1 MHNVTVID
9 ARARERVA
17 AHKMQALEA
26 VLWPAGDLDHDA
38 HLVATIQQ
46 LRRLS
51 ELLGS
56 HEDHLVAQAD
66 GLEPAAE
73 FAPGKRRRDLSD
85 AKTLRAFDKQR
96 AELIAMV
103 WDVYRELDR
112 VAKDKM
118 QLLNNIDLI
127 GDELSKFASLFLPK
141 VGALHLVHACIHA
154 CIHTHT
160 HTHTHIHIHRQ
171 TDIQTHTHTHIHTH
185 THTLR
190 TCFLPFL
197 FIQTRQ

>member
-56 HEDHLVAQAD
+56 HEDHLVAQVD
-66 GLEPAAE
+66 GLEPSAE
-73 FAPGKRRRDLSD
+73 FALGARARAQLD

-127 GDELSKFASLFLPK
+127 GDELGKFPSLFLPK
-141 VGALHLVHACIHA
+141 VGALHLVHACMHAHTHIHA
-154 CIHTHT
+154 CTHAHRYIYIHARARTHTHAHACTHTHT
-160 HTHTHIHIHRQ
+160 HTHTRA
-171 TDIQTHTHTHIHTH
+171 
-185 THTLR
+185 R
-190 TCFLPFL
+190 S
-197 FIQTRQ
+197 

>member
-56 HEDHLVAQAD
+56 HEDHLVAQVD
-66 GLEPAAE
+66 GLEPSAE
-73 FAPGKRRRDLSD
+73 FALGARARAQLD

-127 GDELSKFASLFLPK
+127 GDELGKFPSLFLPK
-141 VGALHLVHACIHA
+141 VGALHLVHACMHARTHTDTCMHAHTQIHIYTRA
-154 CIHTHT
+154 RAHTHTRTCMHTHT
-160 HTHTHIHIHRQ
+160 HTHTRA
-171 TDIQTHTHTHIHTH
+171 
-185 THTLR
+185 R
-190 TCFLPFL
+190 S
-197 FIQTRQ
+197 